1 MENTPC
7 LRSLDFVDEFGGG
20 GGGGGRALGGGSTGF
35 SGGNFRKQPTFL
47 DAKWRLKKRAQK
59 FHTDDAHYPD
69 LGSAFDWSFRSWNL
83 L

>member
-7 LRSLDFVDEFGGG
+7 LRSLDFVDELGGG
-20 GGGGGRALGGGSTGF
+20 GGGGSTGF
-35 SGGNFRKQPTFL
+35 SGGNLIKQPTFL